1 MKLKY
6 IWCGKF
12 DHQLVNYLGKLTPS
26 KYPSANGR
34 RNFALDG
41 HDCHSWYKC
50 CIRNYNSIHQIIKVC
65 E

>member
-6 IWCGKF
+6 IWCGKP
-12 DHQLVNYLGKLTPS
+12 DHYLGDYRGKLSSS
-26 KYPSANGR
+26 KYPSANYM
-34 RNFALDG
+34 RNFSKDG
-41 HDCHSWYKC
+41 FDQHSWYKC